1 MLLNSLFRNHVVP
14 CNIRQF
20 LVSQRDNPH
29 HFPSQ
34 CQACEAAL
42 SPEESIRS
50 AARQVL
56 DLPPPPPLIV
66 TEHHAHTCQCHHCDA
81 QTRAAFPEDVTS
93 PAQYGDGIAALAAYL
108 QTLHCIPVKRLAQ
121 LIFDTYGIRI
131 SVATLA
137 KLIAKRAKAME
148 VFADAVID
156 QLSGEQTVVKHLD
169 ETGLRVAGKTRWI
182 HVLCSIFLSHFRPE
196 ASRGDV
202 PEYLLGKAMHQRLP
216 LTFELA
222 SLATTLGVR
231 HGLVILDAQ
240 QYHSGGCL
248 VGGTSVKGGIVFE
261 RVLICYG
268 PVGNI
273 SASSGLFILLD
284 MAR

>member
-1 MLLNSLFRNHVVP
+1 MMKSDPYLARIEAFNLKMGGGVTITKVQNGYNLYLTATDAPITRLNPVGTDDEMR
-14 CNIRQF
+14 IRF
-20 LVSQRDNPH
+20 WS
-29 HFPSQ
+29 
-34 CQACEAAL
+34 
-42 SPEESIRS
+42 
-50 AARQVL
+50 
-56 DLPPPPPLIV
+56 
-66 TEHHAHTCQCHHCDA
+66 
-81 QTRAAFPEDVTS
+81 
-93 PAQYGDGIAALAAYL
+93 Y
-108 QTLHCIPVKRLAQ
+108 
-121 LIFDTYGIRI
+121 
-131 SVATLA
+131 
-137 KLIAKRAKAME
+137 
-148 VFADAVID
+148 
-156 QLSGEQTVVKHLD
+156 
-169 ETGLRVAGKTRWI
+169 
-182 HVLCSIFLSHFRPE
+182 
-196 ASRGDV
+196 
-202 PEYLLGKAMHQRLP
+202 QRLP

>member
-1 MLLNSLFRNHVVP
+1 MKKRFRSDESPEPAENFKSLFGVDQIPSDSRLRERLDDVDP
-14 CNIRQF
+14 RRLRPTFKNIF
-20 LVSQRDNPH
+20 TGLQRGKVL
-29 HFPSQ
+29 
-34 CQACEAAL
+34 EKWT
-42 SPEESIRS
+42 
-50 AARQVL
+50 VL
-56 DLPPPPPLIV
+56 D
-66 TEHHAHTCQCHHCDA
+66 D
-81 QTRAAFPEDVTS
+81 
-93 PAQYGDGIAALAAYL
+93 YY
-108 QTLHCIPVKRLAQ
+108 
-121 LIFDTYGIRI
+121 
-131 SVATLA
+131 
-137 KLIAKRAKAME
+137 LIA
-148 VFADAVID
+148 ID
-156 QLSGEQTVVKHLD
+156 GTGTRSSHKIKCEKCCVKEHRN
-169 ETGLRVAGKTRWI
+169 GSKT
-182 HVLCSIFLSHFRPE
+182 
-196 ASRGDV
+196 
-202 PEYLLGKAMHQRLP
+202 QRLP

>member
-1 MLLNSLFRNHVVP
+1 MYSPYRYLAP
-14 CNIRQF
+14 CLHPFF
-20 LVSQRDNPH
+20 LRLGLDIVE
-29 HFPSQ
+29 F
-34 CQACEAAL
+34 
-42 SPEESIRS
+42 
-50 AARQVL
+50 AR
-56 DLPPPPPLIV
+56 
-66 TEHHAHTCQCHHCDA
+66 
-81 QTRAAFPEDVTS
+81 
-93 PAQYGDGIAALAAYL
+93 
-108 QTLHCIPVKRLAQ
+108 
-121 LIFDTYGIRI
+121 
-131 SVATLA
+131 
-137 KLIAKRAKAME
+137 
-148 VFADAVID
+148 
-156 QLSGEQTVVKHLD
+156 VVKHGRQVEL
-169 ETGLRVAGKTRWI
+169 T
-182 HVLCSIFLSHFRPE
+182 FP
-196 ASRGDV
+196 
-202 PEYLLGKAMHQRLP
+202 QRLP